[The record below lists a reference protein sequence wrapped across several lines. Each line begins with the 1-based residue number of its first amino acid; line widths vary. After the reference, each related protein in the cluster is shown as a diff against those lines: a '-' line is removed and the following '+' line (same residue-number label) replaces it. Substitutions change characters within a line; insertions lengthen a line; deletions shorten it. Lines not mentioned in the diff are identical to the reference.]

1 MKKINSVSE
10 YEQLVKGDQPLLLD
24 FYADWCG
31 PCQSLMPVMED
42 LSNEYGKD
50 VIIAKVNVD
59 ENPQLAQQFQ
69 VRSIPALFFV
79 KDGQVKEKLS
89 GVQTKKLLEEKIT
102 FYSDTLV

>member
-10 YEQLVKGDQPLLLD
+10 YEQLVKGDKPLLLD

>member
-1 MKKINSVSE
+1 MKKINSTAE
-10 YEQLVKGDQPLLLD
+10 YEKLAKGDKPLLLD

-31 PCQSLMPVMED
+31 PCQALLPVVED
-42 LSNEYGKD
+42 LSDKYQND
-50 VIIAKVNVD
+50 VVIAKVNVD
-59 ENPQLAQQFQ
+59 ENPELAQQFQ

-102 FYSDTLV
+102 LYSDTLV